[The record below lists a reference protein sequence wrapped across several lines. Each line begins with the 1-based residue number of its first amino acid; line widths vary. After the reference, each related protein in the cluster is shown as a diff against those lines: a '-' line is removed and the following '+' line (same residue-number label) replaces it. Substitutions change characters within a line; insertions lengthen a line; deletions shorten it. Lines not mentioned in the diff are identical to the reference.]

1 VTAVPSRPGDADLAA
16 IALEIGGAEFDVVG
30 RGFDVDEVRSLLAS
44 CAAHLREMATPQ
56 ELRLI
61 AQDLETARFTPVKEG
76 FDPLQV
82 RHLLNL
88 SATRVRA
95 AAESLAPSSRP
106 DPASVTATDLER
118 LSTSLGELETSL
130 RSRTKAFVDEAETA
144 RGIVEQARAEALE
157 IVTEARR
164 QAAAVLDVV
173 QRSLDADLEEGA
185 LAITQAEEVA
195 AQLSS
200 LQTSRAATIDQR
212 DRLVAETA
220 TAHNG
225 LNSLQR
231 ELQNARDEL
240 VAHQADVTPQEDPS
254 SES

>member
-1 VTAVPSRPGDADLAA
+1 VTAVPSRPGVADLAA

-30 RGFDVDEVRSLLAS
+30 HGFDVDEVRSLLAS

-82 RHLLNL
+82 RRLLNL

-95 AAESLAPSSRP
+95 AAESLAASSRP

-130 RSRTKAFVDEAETA
+130 RSRTKVFVDEAQTTA
-144 RGIVEQARAEALE
+144 RGIVEQARAEALQ

-164 QAAAVLDVV
+164 QAAAVLDV
-173 QRSLDADLEEGA
+173 DADLEEGA

-220 TAHNG
+220 TARNG

>member
-1 VTAVPSRPGDADLAA
+1 MTAVPSRPGVADLAA

-30 RGFDVDEVRSLLAS
+30 HGFDVDEVRSLLAS
-44 CAAHLREMATPQ
+44 CAAHLRETATPR

-82 RHLLNL
+82 RRLLNL
-88 SATRVRA
+88 SATRVRT
-95 AAESLAPSSRP
+95 AAESLAASSRP
-106 DPASVTATDLER
+106 DPASVAATDLER

-130 RSRTKAFVDEAETA
+130 RNRTKAFVAESETMA
-144 RGIVEQARAEALE
+144 RGIVEQAKAEALE

-173 QRSLDADLEEGA
+173 QRSLHADPEEGA
-185 LAITQAEEVA
+185 LARTQAEEVA
-195 AQLSS
+195 AQLTPPQLWRPSTGWSRSS
-200 LQTSRAATIDQR
+200 S
-212 DRLVAETA
+212 
-220 TAHNG
+220 
-225 LNSLQR
+225 
-231 ELQNARDEL
+231 
-240 VAHQADVTPQEDPS
+240 PQEDPS